1 MSALRNA
8 IGQLTRYPSA
18 VAGLMIIG
26 ALVLVAIY
34 ALITMSPSEAIKLWG
49 GAERVWIEN
58 PRTAG
63 PRWVNL
69 FPGINLPETIIVDSR
84 EAGTKSVRPFRE
96 GISEV
101 EILLP
106 FDYEY
111 DDFPQELTL
120 FFEAEYDKQVPSV
133 SLIWL
138 TSDGREISLER
149 REGGPPYRI
158 SLDTD
163 LRRRLGE

>member
-8 IGQLTRYPSA
+8 IRQITRYPSA
-18 VAGLMIIG
+18 VVGLMIIG

-34 ALITMSPSEAIKLWG
+34 ALITMSPSEAISLWR
-49 GAERVWIEN
+49 GAEGVWTEN
-58 PRTAG
+58 PRTAV
-63 PRWVNL
+63 PRWVNI

-84 EAGTKSVRPFRE
+84 EAGTKSVRPLGE
-96 GISEV
+96 GLSAV

-111 DDFPQELTL
+111 DDFPQEITL
-120 FFEAEYDKQVPSV
+120 FFEAVYDKKVASV

-138 TSDGREISLER
+138 TPDGREI
-149 REGGPPYRI
+149 Y
-158 SLDTD
+158 
-163 LRRRLGE
+163 LGRQ

>member
-1 MSALRNA
+1 M
-8 IGQLTRYPSA
+8 
-18 VAGLMIIG
+18 
-26 ALVLVAIY
+26 
-34 ALITMSPSEAIKLWG
+34 
-49 GAERVWIEN
+49 
-58 PRTAG
+58 
-63 PRWVNL
+63 
-69 FPGINLPETIIVDSR
+69 DSR

-120 FFEAEYDKQVPSV
+120 FFEAKYDKQVPSV

-163 LRRRLGE
+163 LRRRLGEQAPGSGTFPGSGRRGAVSPQGCLRVAGQGATV